1 MVESIFEDEH
11 SQRLEALGNDS
22 AATMRAMRAGVHA
35 IGAACAETADI
46 RPKHGI
52 KQFDRFLSNKG
63 LDVEK
68 LRPAWA
74 RFILGGRPEVL
85 LALDWTSSRTIMRRC
100 ASTS

>member
-1 MVESIFEDEH
+1 MAESIFEDEH

-35 IGAACAETADI
+35 IGAAYAETADI